1 MCIRDRLTAG
11 LVDAFTARGLKA
23 FGPTREAAAI
33 EGSKVFSKNLM
44 QKYNIPTAAYAVFT
58 EPDKAKDY
66 VRQDVYKRQYLTL
79 FVNRVRWQRRRW
91 RARLT

>member
-1 MCIRDRLTAG
+1 MAAG

-44 QKYNIPTAAYAVFT
+44 KKIQYPTAAHAVFT
-58 EPDKAKDY
+58 ELDKAKDY
-66 VRQDVYKRQYLTL
+66 VRQQEMPLVLKLTDWL
-79 FVNRVRWQRRRW
+79 PEKVW
-91 RARLT
+91 